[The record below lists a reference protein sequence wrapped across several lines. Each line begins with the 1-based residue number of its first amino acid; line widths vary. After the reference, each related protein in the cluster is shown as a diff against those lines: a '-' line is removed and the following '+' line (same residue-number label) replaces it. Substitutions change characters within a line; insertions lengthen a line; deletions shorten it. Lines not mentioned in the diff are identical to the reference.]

1 MQVVSELARLGQLE
15 ARSSTIVVDKLV
27 SCHLL
32 VNLLDDSGLL
42 SDGRVLLSVVL
53 FQFLS

>member
-15 ARSSTIVVDKLV
+15 ARISTIILDKLV